1 MPEKNGQLLE
11 ELYNRIREIAVL
23 RSCQSLLDWDERT
36 YMPRNGSEHRGNQMA
51 LLSGLAHEKFISPR
65 IGEILSRLE
74 SDGLDINSDDPDAA
88 NVREIRRVYDKA
100 VKLPK
105 SLVEELS
112 RTIIMSQGVWQQA
125 RAKSDFAMFQP
136 WMEKVVHLKQ
146 QQAEAIGYK
155 TVAYDAALDDFEPGA
170 STVKVT
176 EVFAGLRDELVDLI
190 GKIKA
195 SGKSP
200 DTSIIM
206 RDYPVQ
212 SQEKIG
218 IEAAKAIG
226 FDFMSG
232 RLDITTHPF
241 CTGIGPSDIR
251 ITTRYNPNHFPQ
263 AFFGILHEAGH
274 GLYEQGLPKTAYG
287 LPSGEAASLGIH
299 ESQSRMWEN
308 LVGRSRP
315 FWQYFFPIIQKEF
328 QGALKGVTLDQFHFA
343 VNDVRPSFIRVEAD
357 EATYN
362 LHILLRFEMESAFFN
377 GDLKIADIPAVWNEK
392 FKKYFG
398 IVPSSYADGC
408 LQDVHWS
415 AGLIGYF
422 PTYTLG
428 NLYSAQFF
436 AKAKSDL
443 GNLESQFAKGDFD
456 GLLGWLR
463 KNIHAQGQHYRA
475 EELVERV
482 TGKPLLHQPLI
493 DYLKVKYGQ
502 LYGL

>member
-1 MPEKNGQLLE
+1 MPEKPLD
-11 ELYNRIREIAVL
+11 ELYRNLREIAAI
-23 RSCQSLLDWDERT
+23 RSCESLLDWDERT
-36 YMPRNGSEHRGNQMA
+36 YMPHNGSEHRGNQMA
-51 LLSGLAHEKFISPR
+51 TLAGIVHERFVSPR
-65 IGEILSRLE
+65 IGEL
-74 SDGLDINSDDPDAA
+74 LDTLIAERSGANSDDPDTA
-88 NVREIRRVYDKA
+88 NIKEIKRVYDKT
-100 VKLPK
+100 VKIPK

-112 RTIIMSQGVWQQA
+112 RTIVRSQGVWQDA
-125 RAKSDFAMFQP
+125 RAKSDFAMFRP
-136 WMEKVVHLKQ
+136 WMEKVVYLKQ
-146 QQAEAIGYK
+146 EQAKAVGYK

-170 STVKVT
+170 STVKIA

-190 GKIKA
+190 ARIKA

-200 DTSIIM
+200 DTSIIT
-206 RDYPVQ
+206 RNYPVEMQ
-212 SQEKIG
+212 ARIG
-218 IEAAKAIG
+218 TEAAKAIG
-226 FDFMSG
+226 FDFESG
-232 RLDITTHPF
+232 RLDVTAHPF
-241 CTGIGPSDIR
+241 CTTIGPSDIR

-274 GLYEQGLPKTAYG
+274 GLYEQGLPKENYA
-287 LPSGEAASLGIH
+287 LPTGEAASLGIH

-315 FWQYFFPIIQKEF
+315 FWQHFFPIVQKAF
-328 QGALKGVTLDQFHFA
+328 PQALGNVTLDQFHFA

-377 GDLKIADIPAVWNEK
+377 GDLKIADIPGVWNEK

-398 IVPSSYADGC
+398 IIPKDDSEGC

-436 AKAKSDL
+436 AKAKGDL
-443 GNLESQFAKGDFD
+443 GDLDGQFVKGDFS

-463 KNIHAQGQHYRA
+463 KNIHAHGMRYRP
-475 EELVERV
+475 EQLVERV

-493 DYLKVKYGQ
+493 DYLRGKYGQ